1 VEIISQM
8 IRMQND
14 TSKYVVNIVPLQNV
28 ISNTSGV
35 NPTTTLQTQ
44 MAAVK
49 LMVNTDLKRI
59 NANSIAAYTPN
70 TAIKVLSPLVD
81 ANSAAISG
89 SGSTGTI
96 QTTNTVLTVSDDS
109 ASVMSVANSGNTL
122 MNLTTTGVT
131 FGGICYAQS
140 FVTLS
145 DYNSKKGIRDWN
157 YSNNLDK
164 LNPYI
169 FTYSTDSS
177 KHECL
182 GLMAQEVAAVYP
194 ECVKENGK
202 LFVNYDSIVTVL
214 LAAVKDLSARVTA
227 LEA

>member
-1 VEIISQM
+1 
-8 IRMQND
+8 MQND

-28 ISNTSGV
+28 ISNTSGLT
-35 NPTTTLQTQ
+35 PTTTLQNQ

-49 LMVNTDLKRI
+49 LMVNTDSKRI

-81 ANSAAISG
+81 ANSIAISG
-89 SGSTGTI
+89 SGSGSSNTI
-96 QTTNTVLTVSDDS
+96 QTTDTVLTVSDVS
-109 ASVMSVANSGNTL
+109 GSVMSVANSGNTL

-164 LNPYI
+164 LKPYI

-194 ECVKENGK
+194 ECVKENGN
-202 LFVNYDSIVTVL
+202 LYVNYDSIVTVL